1 MTQQQGASQLA
12 ADPATLAVES
22 ERFLASARADAA
34 ADAPYGVLDVGS
46 NSIRLVVFEGLNR
59 APAPIFNERELCGLG
74 ATLAETG
81 ALAPDAVE
89 PALDALR
96 RFSAAATALGVAP
109 LDAVTTAAVREARD
123 GERFR
128 AAAAREAGF
137 SLRVLSGE
145 EEARYA
151 ALGVVSAFPAASGL
165 MADLGGGSLELV
177 RLEQGRLAE
186 HATLPLGV
194 LRLGSLKPGR
204 RTALAA
210 ERLETLPWLDRVR
223 GEPVYLV
230 GGAWRALARLHM
242 AAEQYPIAVVHHYRM
257 AAAEAR
263 RVAGEYADADPS
275 TLQPGPEGMWPRR
288 LATVPSGAAVLIA
301 LLKIARPSDVL
312 FSAFGLREGLLFDR
326 LPPAVRALDPLHDA
340 CRAIAR
346 RDGRSLAYAE
356 ALESWLARAALP
368 AFDAHRSVLPAAAFL
383 SEIAW
388 RQHPDLRATDAFAR
402 ISRAPSSA
410 STIRAGCSSRLPSPR
425 ATSRPAGRSRS
436 RRAPAAAPGGAG
448 RGPRAGAHAQ
458 ARRAAL
464 LRGAGGARRIRA
476 RGRGRP
482 PRAEAR
488 GSAPAARFGQ
498 GPVGSRGAR
507 AGARLLA
514 LRRGQ
519 QLARSS
525 RHGLGPAPP
534 SHSDHT

>member
-1 MTQQQGASQLA
+1 M
-12 ADPATLAVES
+12 ADTTPLAVEAA
-22 ERFLASARADAA
+22 RFPAA
-34 ADAPYGVLDVGS
+34 LQAEAAGDAPYGVLDVGS
-46 NSIRLVVFEGLNR
+46 NSIRLVVFEGLTR
-59 APAPIFNERELCGLG
+59 APAPVFNERELCGLG

-96 RFSAAATALGVAP
+96 RFSAAATALGVET

-137 SLRVLSGE
+137 SLRVLTGE

-177 RLEQGRLAE
+177 RLERGRLAE

-204 RTALAA
+204 RTALAS
-210 ERLETLPWLDRVR
+210 ERLKALAWLERVR

-230 GGAWRALARLHM
+230 GGAWRAMARLQM
-242 AAEQYPIAVVHHYRM
+242 AAEQHPIAVVHHYRL
-257 AAAEAR
+257 APADAHK
-263 RVAGEYADADPS
+263 VAKEFAVADPS
-275 TLQPGPEGMWPRR
+275 ALRPGPEGMWPRR
-288 LATVPSGAAVLIA
+288 LATVPSGASVLIA
-301 LLKIARPSDVL
+301 LLEFARPRDVL

-356 ALESWLARAALP
+356 ALESWLARATLP
-368 AFDAHRSVLPAAAFL
+368 ALDAHRDVLPAAAFL

-388 RQHPDLRATDAFAR
+388 RQHPDLRASDAFTR
-402 ISRAPSSA
+402 ISRAPFVG
-410 STIRAGCSSRLPSPR
+410 IDHP
-425 ATSRPAGRSRS
+425 GRVFL
-436 RRAPAAAPGGAG
+436 ALAV
-448 RGPRAGAHAQ
+448 
-458 ARRAAL
+458 ARRYKSSLPAEADWAVNRLLPNAAL
-464 LRGAGGARRIRA
+464 
-476 RGRGRP
+476 
-482 PRAEAR
+482 AEAR
-488 GSAPAARFGQ
+488 ALGLSLRLAERLSCGEPAVLDGSELAADDERLVLRVAPEHLALLSGKAQSAAEAL
-498 GPVGSRGAR
+498 AR
-507 AGARLLA
+507 A
-514 LRRGQ
+514 
-519 QLARSS
+519 
-525 RHGLGPAPP
+525 LGRTLSLQTAG
-534 SHSDHT
+534 

>member
-1 MTQQQGASQLA
+1 
-12 ADPATLAVES
+12 
-22 ERFLASARADAA
+22 
-34 ADAPYGVLDVGS
+34 
-46 NSIRLVVFEGLNR
+46 
-59 APAPIFNERELCGLG
+59 
-74 ATLAETG
+74 
-81 ALAPDAVE
+81 
-89 PALDALR
+89 
-96 RFSAAATALGVAP
+96 
-109 LDAVTTAAVREARD
+109 
-123 GERFR
+123 
-128 AAAAREAGF
+128 
-137 SLRVLSGE
+137 
-145 EEARYA
+145 
-151 ALGVVSAFPAASGL
+151 

-194 LRLGSLKPGR
+194 LRLGSLKPSR

-210 ERLETLPWLDRVR
+210 ERLETLPWLDRAR

-402 ISRAPSSA
+402 ISRAPFVGIDHPGRVFLALAVATRYKSS
-410 STIRAGCSSRLPSPR
+410 
-425 ATSRPAGRSRS
+425 PAGRSGS
-436 RRAPAAAPGGAG
+436 RREPAAAPGGAG
-448 RGPRAGAHAQ
+448 RGPRVGAHAQ

-482 PRAEAR
+482 SRAEAR

-519 QLARSS
+519 RLARSS

-534 SHSDHT
+534 SHSDHI

>member
-1 MTQQQGASQLA
+1 MTEQQTASRLA
-12 ADPATLAVES
+12 ADAAPLAAEAEPFPA
-22 ERFLASARADAA
+22 AA
-34 ADAPYGVLDVGS
+34 PADAPYGVLDVGS
-46 NSIRLVVFEGLNR
+46 NSIRLVVFEGLTR
-59 APAPIFNERELCGLG
+59 APAPVFNERELCGLG

-96 RFSAAATALGVAP
+96 RFSAAARALGVGP

-151 ALGVVSAFPAASGL
+151 ALGVVSAFPGASGL

-177 RLEQGRLAE
+177 RLERGRLAE

-210 ERLETLPWLDRVR
+210 ERLGALSWLARVR

-242 AAEQYPIAVVHHYRM
+242 AAEQHPIAVVHHYRM
-257 AAAEAR
+257 APAEAR
-263 RVAGEYADADPS
+263 EVAKDFAAADPS
-275 TLQPGPEGMWPRR
+275 TLRPGPEGMWPRR

-301 LLKIARPSDVL
+301 LLESAKPSEVL

-326 LPPAVRALDPLHDA
+326 LPPAVRAQDPLHDA

-356 ALESWLARAALP
+356 ALQSWLARAMIPDLE
-368 AFDAHRSVLPAAAFL
+368 AHRAVLPAAAFL

-388 RQHPDLRATDAFAR
+388 RQHPDLRAADAFAR
-402 ISRAPSSA
+402 ISRAPFVGIDHPGRVFLALAVARRYKSGLPADTDWVVNRMLSSA
-410 STIRAGCSSRLPSPR
+410 
-425 ATSRPAGRSRS
+425 
-436 RRAPAAAPGGAG
+436 
-448 RGPRAGAHAQ
+448 AQ
-458 ARRAAL
+458 
-464 LRGAGGARRIRA
+464 
-476 RGRGRP
+476 
-482 PRAEAR
+482 AEAR
-488 GSAPAARFGQ
+488 ALGLTLRLAERLSCGEPAVLDGSQLAAEDGRLVLRVAPEHLPLLSGKAQSAADAL
-498 GPVGSRGAR
+498 AR
-507 AGARLLA
+507 AVGCTLLLETAA
-514 LRRGQ
+514 L
-519 QLARSS
+519 
-525 RHGLGPAPP
+525 
-534 SHSDHT
+534 

>member
-1 MTQQQGASQLA
+1 MTEQQGAAQLA
-12 ADPATLAVES
+12 ADPATLAAE
-22 ERFLASARADAA
+22 SARFQSAIPAEA
-34 ADAPYGVLDVGS
+34 PAGAPYGVLDVGS
-46 NSIRLVVFEGLNR
+46 NSIRLVVFEGLTR

-96 RFSAAATALGVAP
+96 RFSAAATALGVGP
-109 LDAVTTAAVREARD
+109 LDAVTTAAVRDARD

-137 SLRVLSGE
+137 SLRVLTGE

-151 ALGVVSAFPAASGL
+151 ALGVVSAFPKASGL

-186 HATLPLGV
+186 HLTLPLGV

-210 ERLETLPWLDRVR
+210 ERLEALSWLARVR
-223 GEPVYLV
+223 DEPVYLV

-242 AAEQYPIAVVHHYRM
+242 AAEQHPIAVVHHHRM
-257 AAAEAR
+257 APAEAR
-263 RVAGEYADADPS
+263 RAAKEFAAADPGA
-275 TLQPGPEGMWPRR
+275 LRPGPEGMWPRR

-301 LLKIARPSDVL
+301 LLKIAQPSDVL

-326 LPPAVRALDPLHDA
+326 LPPAVQACDPLHDA

-356 ALESWLARAALP
+356 ALESWLARATVP
-368 AFDAHRSVLPAAAFL
+368 AFDAHGGLLPAAAFL

-388 RQHPDLRATDAFAR
+388 RQHPDFRAADAFAR
-402 ISRAPSSA
+402 ISRAPFVGIDHPGRVFLALAVATRYKSGLPA
-410 STIRAGCSSRLPSPR
+410 ETDWVVNRLLSN
-425 ATSRPAGRSRS
+425 
-436 RRAPAAAPGGAG
+436 AA
-448 RGPRAGAHAQ
+448 Q
-458 ARRAAL
+458 
-464 LRGAGGARRIRA
+464 
-476 RGRGRP
+476 
-482 PRAEAR
+482 AEAR
-488 GSAPAARFGQ
+488 ALGLTLRLAERLSCGEPAVLEGSALTAEDGRLVLRVAPEHLPLASGKAQSAAE
-498 GPVGSRGAR
+498 A
-507 AGARLLA
+507 
-514 LRRGQ
+514 
-519 QLARSS
+519 LARSLARTLCVEAS
-525 RHGLGPAPP
+525 G
-534 SHSDHT
+534 

>member
-151 ALGVVSAFPAASGL
+151 ALGVVSAFPGASGL

-263 RVAGEYADADPS
+263 RVAGEFADADPS

-356 ALESWLARAALP
+356 ALESWLVRAALP

-402 ISRAPSSA
+402 ISRAPFVGIDHPGRVFLALAVATRYKSSLPA
-410 STIRAGCSSRLPSPR
+410 EADRAVNRLLPR
-425 ATSRPAGRSRS
+425 A
-436 RRAPAAAPGGAG
+436 
-448 RGPRAGAHAQ
+448 AQ
-458 ARRAAL
+458 
-464 LRGAGGARRIRA
+464 
-476 RGRGRP
+476 
-482 PRAEAR
+482 AEAR
-488 GSAPAARFGQ
+488 ALGLTLRLAERLSCGEPAVLDGSELAAEDGRLVLRLAARHRPLVSGKAQ
-498 GPVGSRGAR
+498 SAAEALAR
-507 AGARLLA
+507 ALDCSLCVEA
-514 LRRGQ
+514 
-519 QLARSS
+519 SS
-525 RHGLGPAPP
+525 
-534 SHSDHT
+534 